1 MCLPTDPRLRP
12 PQAGQPEPHGSKG
25 GGGAAV
31 APLAATPP
39 GGPSRTG
46 FKRARSLDLANVE
59 GTAMAA
65 PPDALPKRTRGPP
78 PGAALEI
85 RREPPR

>member
-1 MCLPTDPRLRP
+1 MRYFFGNFDFDLYGNAYCSLAR
-12 PQAGQPEPHGSKG
+12 
-25 GGGAAV
+25 AAV

-39 GGPSRTG
+39 GGPSHTG
-46 FKRARSLDLANVE
+46 LKHARSLDLANVE
-59 GTAMAA
+59 GTAVVA
-65 PPDALPKRTRGPP
+65 PPDALPKRKRGPP